1 MLSDEAARI
10 ASRAEDDDITV
21 AGHTRLP
28 SGTRKRLR
36 RQHWASVSRAPDS
49 DSVAKSLA
57 WSMAQSRNGRAGAP
71 VTSNTVEVTSAG

>member
-1 MLSDEAARI
+1 MLGDEAARV

-28 SGTRKRLR
+28 RYTQDDSG
-36 RQHWASVSRAPDS
+36 ASTGLIVPCADY